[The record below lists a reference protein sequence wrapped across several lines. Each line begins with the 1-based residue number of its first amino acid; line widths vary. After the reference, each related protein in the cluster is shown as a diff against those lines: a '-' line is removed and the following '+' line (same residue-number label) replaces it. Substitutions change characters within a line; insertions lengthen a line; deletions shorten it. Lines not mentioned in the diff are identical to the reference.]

1 MFDISVA
8 VIAGVNIVGVVISGI
23 VAHTFTKR
31 RENSARQF
39 LCKHECYEGVMQIL
53 ADILKPIMLGRES
66 DDKQK
71 KGVLKRFLDVKVKLL
86 IWSGKDVL
94 NAVHAAFPVGV
105 RNLNEEN
112 IECRFENLIRA
123 MRKELGHNDKRI
135 AEGCIIRLLIKNDGR
150 KKNIGGQPDS

>member
-39 LCKHECYEGVMQIL
+39 LHKYECYEGVMQIL
-53 ADILKPIMLGRES
+53 ADILKPIMLGGKL
-66 DDKQK
+66 DDKQQEK
-71 KGVLKRFLDVKVKLL
+71 VLKRFLDVKVKLF
-86 IWSGKDVL
+86 IWGGKEVL
-94 NAVHAAFPVGV
+94 NAVHITFPAGVGD
-105 RNLNEEN
+105 LNEEN
-112 IECRFENLIRA
+112 IEDRFENLIRA

-135 AEGCIIRLLIKNDGR
+135 PEGDIIRLLIKN
-150 KKNIGGQPDS
+150 GGGKENVGS